1 MDFTYTGIAQ
11 NENGWWRIVNGKVDF
26 NCNSVESNE
35 YGWWKLSG
43 GKVDFDLPALPET
56 SMVHGL
62 SVMEK
67 STLIILETLLPELKK
82 DDL

>member
-1 MDFTYTGIAQ
+1 MSTA
-11 NENGWWRIVNGKVDF
+11 
-26 NCNSVESNE
+26 
-35 YGWWKLSG
+35 G
-43 GKVDFDLPALPET
+43 GSYPAARWTLTLPALPET